1 MSDADRRGFRRVFR
15 LPFTRSRVE
24 RAVDDELR
32 FHLEERIR
40 EFHERGM
47 TREQAEVEAR
57 RRFGDYDT
65 YRREARN
72 IDETTMRDRKR
83 AEFVDTLR
91 RELRHAAMTLLRSPS
106 FSLIACVTLA
116 LGLGAAT
123 TIFTLLDRVVLRP
136 LPYANAERMVH
147 IGTLWPFVRQDAEF
161 MISRAQF
168 FYYKKNSAT
177 LADLGLYDAD
187 MLPIPGDG
195 EHSAERVPAV
205 NASTSL
211 FKVLGIAPERGRLF
225 TAEEGIPRR
234 RTVALISHGY
244 WQRRYGG
251 DPAIVGKRILLGGQ
265 GDASLEIIGVLPN
278 GASVPD
284 ARMLPTG
291 TNVAGFSADIWMPNW
306 LDPNAPAQN
315 NHTHSA
321 IGVAKPG
328 VTIEQV
334 DADIKRMEKQF
345 EGLWPNL
352 GYTSMNQRGFLVR
365 ATWLQRQI
373 VGDQVTRAL
382 WILFGSVAVVLLIAA
397 ANVANLFLV
406 RIDARRREVAVRTA
420 LGAGRQQLAVLFL
433 AESLLLA
440 AVAAIGAVLLSYL
453 LLHVVLALAPHNLP
467 RLDEVSLDWRS
478 VAFCVAAALGAA
490 VVFGLLPLGAAR
502 VDVELLREGG
512 RGLTASRGHNV
523 ARRAL
528 VVSQVA
534 LAVVLF
540 SGAALMVKSY
550 ARLRQVRPGFDASG
564 VVSMDIL
571 LSYARYR
578 TFQQTAGF
586 WHQLTDRI
594 GALPGVT
601 AVGATELIPLVG
613 QSGCTSVTTSGALH
627 TEDKG
632 GCVPTILVSP
642 GYFEAMGIRV
652 KGATPDW
659 SVTEAMIGPVVLSKA
674 FADQFFPD
682 EDPIGHGVK
691 INNDGFPFFRIV
703 GVAEDVRSNGLQ
715 KPPVNA
721 VYFPL
726 MPPVGAPGWDAG
738 HYMSLVVRA
747 PTIRAEQLAT
757 SVRAIVK
764 ELDPQ
769 VPVDNVQTM
778 EVVVA
783 KSMAQTSFTMMLLL
797 ISAAIALALSAVGI
811 YGVISYVVSHRRA
824 EIGIR
829 MALGAQMGDVTQMV
843 VSQSLA
849 LAIVGVGI
857 GVVAALVGTRLM
869 QSLLFEVRPNDPAV
883 LVLTATA
890 LLGIAGLASFAPA
903 RRASRVDP
911 VEALRSS

>member
-1 MSDADRRGFRRVFR
+1 MTDADRRGFRRVFR
-15 LPFTRSRVE
+15 LPFTRSQLE
-24 RAVDDELR
+24 NAVDDELR

-40 EFHERGM
+40 EFQERGM
-47 TREQAEVEAR
+47 SREQAEFEAR

-65 YRREARN
+65 YRQEASN
-72 IDETTMRDRKR
+72 IDETTMRDRTR
-83 AEFVDTLR
+83 AEFFDTLR
-91 RELRHAAMTLLRSPS
+91 REMRHAATTLLRSPS
-106 FSLIACVTLA
+106 FSLITCLTLA

-136 LPYANAERMVH
+136 LAYPNAERMVH

-161 MISRAQF
+161 AISRAQF
-168 FYYKKNSAT
+168 FYFKQHSAT
-177 LADLGLYDAD
+177 LADLGLYDTE

-195 EHSAERVPAV
+195 EHATERVPALY
-205 NASTSL
+205 ASASL
-211 FKVLGIAPERGRLF
+211 FSVLGIAPERGRLF
-225 TAEEGIPRR
+225 TAEEGVPRHR
-234 RTVALISHGY
+234 RVALISHGY
-244 WQRRYGG
+244 WVRRHGS
-251 DPAIVGKRILLGGQ
+251 DPSIVGKRVLLGA
-265 GDASLEIIGVLPN
+265 DADDAFEIIGVLPA
-278 GASVPD
+278 GANVPD
-284 ARMLPTG
+284 
-291 TNVAGFSADIWMPNW
+291 FKADIWIPNW
-306 LDPNAPAQN
+306 LDPAERAQN

-321 IGVAKPG
+321 IGVAKLG

-334 DADIKRMEKQF
+334 DSDVKRVEKQF
-345 EGLWPNL
+345 EALWPDL
-352 GYTSMNQRGFLVR
+352 GYKGMNERGFLVR
-365 ATWLQRQI
+365 ATWLQRQL
-373 VGDQVTRAL
+373 VGDKVTRAL

-433 AESLLLA
+433 GESLLLA
-440 AVAAIGAVLLSYL
+440 AVSAVGAVLLSYL
-453 LLHVVLALAPHNLP
+453 LLHVVLALAPQNLP
-467 RLDEVSLDWRS
+467 RLDEVSLDWRGVTFCIA
-478 VAFCVAAALGAA
+478 VAIGAA
-490 VVFGLLPLGAAR
+490 VVFGLLPLGAVSA
-502 VDVELLREGG
+502 DVKLLREGG
-512 RGLTASRGHNV
+512 RGLTTSRGHNI

-550 ARLRQVRPGFDASG
+550 ARLRQVRPGFDPAG

-571 LSYARYR
+571 LPYSTRYQKY
-578 TFQQTAGF
+578 QQVTAF
-586 WHQLTDRI
+586 WHQLADRV
-594 GALPGVT
+594 GALPGVVG
-601 AVGATELIPLVG
+601 VGATETLPLTG
-613 QSGCTSVTTSGALH
+613 QSGCTSVATSGALH
-627 TEDKG
+627 TQDRG
-632 GCVPTILVSP
+632 ACVPTIPVAP
-642 GYFEAMGIRV
+642 GYFETMRIRV

-659 SVTEAMIGPVVLSKA
+659 SSTEAMVGPVVLSKA

-682 EDPIGHGVK
+682 EDPVGRGIK
-691 INNDGFPFFRIV
+691 INSNIFPFFRIV

-715 KPPVNA
+715 KPPFNA

-726 MPPVGAPGWDAG
+726 MPPVGSPGWDAG

-747 PTIRAEQLAT
+747 PTARAEQLAQ
-757 SVRAIVK
+757 SVRGIVK

-769 VPVDNVQTM
+769 VPVDNVQPM

-829 MALGAQMGDVTQMV
+829 MALGAQIGEVAQMV
-843 VSQSLA
+843 VSQSLM

-857 GVVAALVGTRLM
+857 GTIAALLGTRLM
-869 QSLLFEVRPNDPAV
+869 QSLLFEVRANDPAV
-883 LVLTATA
+883 LVFTPIA
-890 LLGIAGLASFAPA
+890 LLVIAGLASFAPA
-903 RRASRVDP
+903 RRAARVDP